1 MATISNEIVAVGC
14 LLDGYDRLYRTCDH
28 GARTGWPQ
36 YQTRW
41 WPLDACLMAVIA
53 FTERA
58 QSVSG
63 RSCCAFPSRSSR
75 SSLPR
80 RRRSRH
86 RPHLPLLLPLS
97 RRDGAPAGPQR
108 GHLDALRVARA
119 AAPPVCGAA
128 TRTAPRRW
136 LPPSTAQRQG
146 RRRGP
151 PLAVV
156 AASPAAAGSRRSS
169 LLAVCLCWSK
179 P

>member
-1 MATISNEIVAVGC
+1 MVAVGC

-41 WPLDACLMAVIA
+41 WPLDAYLMAVIA

-63 RSCCAFPSRSSR
+63 RSCCTFPSRSSR

-80 RRRSRH
+80 RRRSRP
-86 RPHLPLLLPLS
+86 RSHLPLLLPLS

-156 AASPAAAGSRRSS
+156 AASPVAAGSWRSS

>member
-1 MATISNEIVAVGC
+1 LTTIQAVHDSKLSFVRLIFVSTAEARPRYCAPVAAPV
-14 LLDGYDRLYRTCDH
+14 RLPKYK
-28 GARTGWPQ
+28 GS
-36 YQTRW
+36 
-41 WPLDACLMAVIA
+41 LV
-53 FTERA
+53 
-58 QSVSG
+58 
-63 RSCCAFPSRSSR
+63 PSRSSR

-80 RRRSRH
+80 RRRSRP
-86 RPHLPLLLPLS
+86 RSHLPLLLPLS